1 MPGVMPVAS
10 GGIHA
15 GQMHQLLHYL
25 GEDVVLQFGGG
36 TIGHPMGIAAGAEAN
51 RTAVEVMIQAR
62 NEGRDYMKEGPD
74 ILKKAAKHSAALASA
89 LEVWG
94 DITFEFESTDVPD
107 ALPLPTPTS

>member
-36 TIGHPMGIAAGAEAN
+36 TIGHPMGVAAGAEAN
-51 RTAVEVMIQAR
+51 RLATEAMIQAR

-89 LEVWG
+89 LDVWG
-94 DITFEFESTDVPD
+94 DITFDFQSTDTLDTVE
-107 ALPLPTPTS
+107 TPTASR